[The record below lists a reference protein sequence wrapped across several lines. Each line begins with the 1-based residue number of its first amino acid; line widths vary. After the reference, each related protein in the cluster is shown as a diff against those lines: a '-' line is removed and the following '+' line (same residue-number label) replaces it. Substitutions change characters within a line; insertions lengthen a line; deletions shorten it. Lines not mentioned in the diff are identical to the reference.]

1 VVLSFSSSL
10 VVSIVTDIPV
20 INLWPVFVI
29 ILILSFILI
38 YAVFQLLV
46 LRDVEKVEYLV
57 YNWLEEKEDQVGPV
71 PTFFFSR
78 FRRLD
83 QSIRFVMAEKQSE
96 IDELKKKSHFRREF
110 IANISHELKTP
121 IFSAQGFVH
130 TLIDG
135 AVKDKSVRDKFLKKA
150 AKSLDG
156 LDLLVQD
163 LLTLSQIEIGDIKMH
178 YEYFDIQKLCKEVI
192 EQLEDQIE
200 KKGVIVSLVPKEQ
213 VLVFADYRRMGQ
225 VMNNLLTNAIKYN
238 KEGGK
243 VKVILEESE
252 NYVGVTVSDTGEG
265 IPEEHRGR
273 IFERFYRVEKSRS
286 RRGGGTGLGLA
297 IVKHI
302 LEGHNTAI
310 NVSSQVG
317 NGTEFSF
324 RLAKEEEINEI

>member
-1 VVLSFSSSL
+1 MYFIL
-10 VVSIVTDIPV
+10 DIP
-20 INLWPVFVI
+20 IIDLWPVFVI
-29 ILILSFILI
+29 TLIFAVLLF
-38 YAVFQLLV
+38 YAVFRLFFI
-46 LRDVEKVEYLV
+46 RDIEKVEYLV
-57 YNWLEEKEDQVGPV
+57 YNWLEEDQIESV
-71 PTFFFSR
+71 PSFYFSR

-83 QSIRFVMAEKQSE
+83 QSIRFVMGEKQTE

-135 AVKDKSVRDKFLKKA
+135 AVKDKSVRYKFLKKA

-178 YEYFDIQKLCKEVI
+178 FEYFDIQKLCKDVM

-200 KKGVIVSLVPKEQ
+200 KKGVMVSLVPKKE

-225 VMNNLLTNAIKYN
+225 VINNLLTNSIKYN
-238 KEGGK
+238 QEGGK
-243 VKVILEESE
+243 VKVTLKESD
-252 NYVGVTVSDTGEG
+252 NYVEITVSDTGEG
-265 IPEEHRGR
+265 IPEKHQGR

-302 LEGHNTAI
+302 IEGHDAAI
-310 NVSSQVG
+310 SVRSQVG
-317 NGTEFSF
+317 KGTIFSF
-324 RLAKEEEINEI
+324 RLANREEVTEVK